1 MNYFP
6 SISIIIG
13 YFITLCLTFI
23 TMLNIIKKHKL
34 FGTKTIAYLSLV
46 TVLNSGFIFSTCYLF
61 SVVLYIS
68 NTINLILWKISLIS
82 ESISLILS
90 SIIYSFFKEYRKF
103 QILPALMIT
112 VLFGLQIGALLLPA
126 SIIINVSSPPS
137 YLFSIID
144 VSAINYYFDFLTSAI
159 IIIMQI
165 CFAVYFLYISIYVG
179 LKTDKPMESIPVF
192 LSTIFLTIPL
202 AFFALYIILR
212 YSFLRE
218 LFLILIWITNFGVD
232 IMLIFKPNTFLIL
245 PNKIYSINI
254 YHKSGILLYSYNLRK
269 ESAYIDNSKIWGNV
283 IIGLNH
289 ILYEFVDKTDK
300 IDVIQTKQADIVMN
314 YDNEYGFAIIV
325 ITSKKNVIV
334 ERLIQNFSQEFKSFY
349 KNELNEI
356 QDLNRLINVSEFK
369 DTGKIIEKH
378 FQIYF

>member
-82 ESISLILS
+82 GSISLILF
-90 SIIYSFFKEYRKF
+90 SIIYSFFKEYRKI

-137 YLFSIID
+137 YPFSIID

-192 LSTIFLTIPL
+192 FSTIFLTIPL

-254 YHKSGILLYSYNLRK
+254 YHKSGILLFSYNLRK
-269 ESAYIDNSKIWGNV
+269 ESAYTDNSKIWGNV